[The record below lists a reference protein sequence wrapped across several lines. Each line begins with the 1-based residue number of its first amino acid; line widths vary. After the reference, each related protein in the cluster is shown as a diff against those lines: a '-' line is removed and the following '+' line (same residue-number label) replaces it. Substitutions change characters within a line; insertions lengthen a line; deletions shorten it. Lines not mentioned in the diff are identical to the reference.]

1 MLMATSGGRH
11 WWWLLRK
18 NNFGREEGVDWRKA
32 LLAEHG
38 RIGFEARD
46 RSTHE
51 VVYKDKY
58 P

>member
-1 MLMATSGGRH
+1 VET
-11 WWWLLRK
+11 
-18 NNFGREEGVDWRKA
+18 GREEGEDWSKA

-38 RIGFEARD
+38 RIGFEAID

-51 VVYKDKY
+51 VVYKDKC